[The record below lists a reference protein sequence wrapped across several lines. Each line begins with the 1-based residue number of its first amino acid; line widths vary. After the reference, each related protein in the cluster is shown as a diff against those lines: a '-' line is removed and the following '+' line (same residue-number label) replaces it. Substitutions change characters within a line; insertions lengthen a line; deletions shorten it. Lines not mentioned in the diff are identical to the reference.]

1 MYNKLIVAKTRF
13 FMNSEDR
20 KRLSA
25 EMADMMSNGAL
36 VVGDE
41 VDHLLILDVDTGK
54 VIPIKTKE
62 QKQKENLS
70 HVEKRRKKK
79 SDIVLKIYLKW
90 LKKFLAR
97 SQKKKDPR
105 SKNIFEGRGGLQEG
119 LNFHS
124 AEKF

>member
-62 QKQKENLS
+62 QKQKENTECLKENPEGKKRYS
-70 HVEKRRKKK
+70 SKDIFEMVKKIFSKKPEEKRPPVKK
-79 SDIVLKIYLKW
+79 Y
-90 LKKFLAR
+90 F
-97 SQKKKDPR
+97 
-105 SKNIFEGRGGLQEG
+105 
-119 LNFHS
+119 
-124 AEKF
+124 

>member
-20 KRLSA
+20 KRLSS
-25 EMADMMSNGAL
+25 EMADMMLNGAL

-54 VIPIKTKE
+54 AIPIKTKE

-70 HVEKRRKKK
+70 HVEETPEEKNRY
-79 SDIVLKIYLKW
+79 S
-90 LKKFLAR
+90 
-97 SQKKKDPR
+97 SKD
-105 SKNIFEGRGGLQEG
+105 IFEMVKKI
-119 LNFHS
+119 FS
-124 AEKF
+124 KKPEKEKPPVKKYF

>member
-70 HVEKRRKKK
+70 HVEKTPEEKKRY
-79 SDIVLKIYLKW
+79 S
-90 LKKFLAR
+90 
-97 SQKKKDPR
+97 SKD
-105 SKNIFEGRGGLQEG
+105 IFEMVKKIFSKKPE
-119 LNFHS
+119 
-124 AEKF
+124 EKRPPVKKYF

>member
-1 MYNKLIVAKTRF
+1 
-13 FMNSEDR
+13 MNSEDR